1 MFFFSSFSG
10 LLRTILQVLDWVIQ
24 RSHHP
29 IDLEDAD
36 YDSDEDNFF
45 NDEDE
50 EEGPVDPVDEPAG
63 DEGIIADIIDEQLA
77 EAENND
83 EEMPADAG
91 PEIPPDGENPP
102 PPPPPPPPAAGSG
115 QDRTAQLCED
125 VSMMNRISSW

>member
-1 MFFFSSFSG
+1 M
-10 LLRTILQVLDWVIQ
+10 QVLDWVIQ

-36 YDSDEDNFF
+36 YDSDDDNFF

-50 EEGPVDPVDEPAG
+50 EEGPVDPGDEPAG
-63 DEGIIADIIDEQLA
+63 DEGIIADA
-77 EAENND
+77 EDD
-83 EEMPADAG
+83 EEMPAEAG
-91 PEIPPDGENPP
+91 PEIPPNGENP

>member
-1 MFFFSSFSG
+1 
-10 LLRTILQVLDWVIQ
+10 LQVLDWVIQ

-29 IDLEDAD
+29 IELEEDD

-45 NDEDE
+45 DGEDE
-50 EEGPVDPVDEPAG
+50 EEGPVDPDDEPSG
-63 DEGIIADIIDEQLA
+63 DEGISADIIDEQLA
-77 EAENND
+77 EAEVN
-83 EEMPADAG
+83 EEQMPDQAG
-91 PEIPPDGENPP
+91 PEIPPADGQNPPP